1 MSAVLSSKI
10 YGQRFNYLAN
20 LFAKYS
26 ALEITLGIT
35 RQAKRLTMA
44 TDLENIQRLLDRFKR
59 PIPSGDDYQTRLVE
73 EFELILSQRFTD
85 YFLQICDIIDLTTD
99 LTHMTRGSAGSS
111 LVCYLLGITD
121 VDPIKWNIPVARFMN
136 PMRDDLPDVDI
147 DFEHHRQTEVMERIF
162 QKWPG
167 KTARLSNYVTYKEKS
182 ARREAAKRLGAT
194 GNLPRNFTYEKVGV
208 DPKEA
213 RRIERKLLGKKR
225 CISKH
230 CGGIVM
236 FTRQLPKSLI
246 SADNQILL
254 DKHEVEDLEHLK
266 VDILA
271 NRGLSQ
277 LLQIDPDRR
286 LDDYPETDEATS
298 KLLARGDVLGVTQGE
313 SPAMRRLFR
322 AIQPTSMQDC
332 VFATAMIRPV
342 AMSGRQKAAVFQ
354 DWSREAVQD
363 SIVFEDDAIDI
374 ISNIIGVDMY
384 EADMYRRA
392 FAKKNDE
399 KILEFVERMGNN
411 PRKAEAMAALQELS
425 GFGLCRA
432 HAVNLGRLIWALA
445 YQKAHNP
452 ESFWRAHL
460 AHCQGSYRSWVYQCE
475 AHRRGIETKP
485 GWWQHSFIPGCGVRS
500 NYLQRVSF
508 AGVIA
513 NGRVFRGRGNRWVTF
528 LTLGTNYGEYIDVTI
543 QRPFQYR
550 DGDVVVGSGSIKH
563 SNNSDYIQCT
573 EQTIYTL
580 GEWLNRVNKN
590 G

>member
-1 MSAVLSSKI
+1 
-10 YGQRFNYLAN
+10 
-20 LFAKYS
+20 
-26 ALEITLGIT
+26 
-35 RQAKRLTMA
+35 MA

-59 PIPSGDDYQTRLVE
+59 PIPPGDIYQIRLAE

-85 YFLQICDIIDLTTD
+85 YFIQICDIIDLTD
-99 LTHMTRGSAGSS
+99 DMIHMTRGSAGSS

-121 VDPIKWNIPVARFMN
+121 VNPVKWQIPVARFMN
-136 PMRDDLPDVDI
+136 PLRDDLPDVDI
-147 DFEHHRQTEVMERIF
+147 DFEHHQQLEVMNRIF
-162 QKWPG
+162 KKWPG

-208 DPKEA
+208 DPTEA
-213 RRIERKLLGKKR
+213 KRIERKLLGKKR

-246 SADNQILL
+246 SQDNQILL
-254 DKHEVEDLEHLK
+254 DKYEVEDLEHLK

-277 LLQIDPDRR
+277 LLEIDSITK
-286 LDDYPETDEATS
+286 LEHYPEKDEATS
-298 KLLARGDVLGVTQGE
+298 NLLARGDVLGVTQGE

-322 AIQPTSMQDC
+322 AIKPTCVQDC

-342 AMSGRQKAAVFQ
+342 AMSGRQKAAMFQ
-354 DWSREAVQD
+354 DWSQEVVQD
-363 SIVFEDDAIDI
+363 SVVFEDDAIDI
-374 ISNIIGVDMY
+374 ISDIIGVDMY

-399 KILEFVERMGNN
+399 KILEFVERLGNN

-445 YQKAHNP
+445 YHKAHNP
-452 ESFWRAHL
+452 EEFWKANL
-460 AHCQGSYRSWVYQCE
+460 KHCQGSYRGWVYQCE

-485 GWWQHSFIPGCGVRS
+485 GWWRHGFPKGFGVKQQW
-500 NYLQRVSF
+500 LDHVEF

-513 NGRVFRGRGNRWVTF
+513 NGRVFKGKNGKYVSF
-528 LTLGTNYGEYIDVTI
+528 LTLGTNYGEYVDVTI
-543 QRPFQYR
+543 QRPFGYR
-550 DGDVVVGSGSIKH
+550 DGDIVVGSGKIKH
-563 SNNSDYIQCT
+563 QNNSDYIQT
-573 EQTIYTL
+573 TDAKLLTWDQ
-580 GEWLNRVNKN
+580 WRDNKV
-590 G
+590 

>member
-1 MSAVLSSKI
+1 
-10 YGQRFNYLAN
+10 
-20 LFAKYS
+20 
-26 ALEITLGIT
+26 
-35 RQAKRLTMA
+35 MA

-59 PIPSGDDYQTRLVE
+59 PIPPGDDYQTRLAE
-73 EFELILSQRFTD
+73 EFELILNQRFTD

-136 PMRDDLPDVDI
+136 PLRDDLPDVDI

-162 QKWPG
+162 KKWPG

-194 GNLPRNFTYEKVGV
+194 GNLPRNFSYESVGV

-213 RRIERKLLGKKR
+213 KRIERKLMGKKR
-225 CISKH
+225 AISKH

-254 DKHEVEDLEHLK
+254 DKYEVEDLEHLK

-277 LLQIDPDRR
+277 LMEIDPDTE
-286 LDDYPETDEATS
+286 LASYPAYDDRTAA
-298 KLLARGDVLGVTQGE
+298 LLCRGDVLGVTQGE

-322 AIQPTSMQDC
+322 AIQPESVYDC

-342 AMSGRQKAAVFQ
+342 AMSGRQKAAMFQ
-354 DWSREAVQD
+354 DWSQEAVQD
-363 SIVFEDDAIDI
+363 SVVFEDDAIDI
-374 ISNIIGVDMY
+374 ISDIIGVDMY

-399 KILEFVERMGNN
+399 KILEFVERLGNN

-452 ESFWRAHL
+452 EAFWRANL
-460 AHCQGSYRSWVYQCE
+460 KHCQGSYKPWVYQCE
-475 AHRRGIETKP
+475 AHRRGLETKS
-485 GWWQHSFIPGCGVRS
+485 GWWQQGFVPGCGVKQKF
-500 NYLQRVSF
+500 LEHVEF

-513 NGRVFRGRGNRWVTF
+513 NGRVFKGKYGKYVTF
-528 LTLGTNYGEYIDVTI
+528 LTLGTDYGEYIDVTI
-543 QRPFQYR
+543 QRPFAYR
-550 DGDVVVGSGSIKH
+550 DGDIVSGQGVIRH
-563 SNNSDYIQCT
+563 QNNSDYIQVSDARIWNMR
-573 EQTIYTL
+573 EFVQNNFS
-580 GEWLNRVNKN
+580 NR
-590 G
+590 

>member
-1 MSAVLSSKI
+1 
-10 YGQRFNYLAN
+10 
-20 LFAKYS
+20 
-26 ALEITLGIT
+26 
-35 RQAKRLTMA
+35 MA

-59 PIPSGDDYQTRLVE
+59 PIPPGDIYQIRLAE

-85 YFLQICDIIDLTTD
+85 YFIQICDIIDLTD
-99 LTHMTRGSAGSS
+99 DMIHMTRGSAGSS

-121 VDPIKWNIPVARFMN
+121 VNPVKWQIPVARFMN
-136 PMRDDLPDVDI
+136 PLRDDLPDVDI
-147 DFEHHRQTEVMERIF
+147 DFEHHQQLEVMNRIF
-162 QKWPG
+162 KKWPG

-208 DPKEA
+208 DPTEA
-213 RRIERKLLGKKR
+213 KRIERKLLGKKR

-246 SADNQILL
+246 SQDNQILL
-254 DKHEVEDLEHLK
+254 DKYEVEDLEHLK

-277 LLQIDPDRR
+277 LLEIDSITK
-286 LDDYPETDEATS
+286 LEHYPEQDEATS
-298 KLLARGDVLGVTQGE
+298 NLLARGDVLGVTQGE

-322 AIQPTSMQDC
+322 ALQPKSVNDC

-342 AMSGRQKAAVFQ
+342 AMSGRQKAAMFQ
-354 DWSREAVQD
+354 DWSQEVVQD
-363 SIVFEDDAIDI
+363 SVVFEDDAIDI
-374 ISNIIGVDMY
+374 ISDIIGVDMY

-399 KILEFVERMGNN
+399 KILEFVERLGNN

-445 YQKAHNP
+445 YHKAHNP
-452 ESFWRAHL
+452 EEFWKANL
-460 AHCQGSYRSWVYQCE
+460 KHCQGSYRGWVYQCE

-485 GWWQHSFIPGCGVRS
+485 GWWRYGFPKGFGVKQQW
-500 NYLQRVSF
+500 LDRVEF

-513 NGRVFRGRGNRWVTF
+513 NGRVFKGKNGKYVSF
-528 LTLGTNYGEYIDVTI
+528 VTLGTNYGEYVDVTI
-543 QRPFQYR
+543 QKPFGYR
-550 DGDVVVGSGSIKH
+550 DGDIVIGSGKIKH
-563 SNNSDYIQCT
+563 QNNSDYIHTTDAKLLTWNQ
-573 EQTIYTL
+573 
-580 GEWLNRVNKN
+580 WHDNKV
-590 G
+590 